1 MNEYDNSSIFK
12 NHNKKIMEEET
23 FLTRLVKERDE
34 LKDRLD
40 KLDNFLMSDK
50 ADKIDPIQRDLLQI
64 QSTSMNTYLTCLE
77 TRLERLNKS

>member
-1 MNEYDNSSIFK
+1 MG
-12 NHNKKIMEEET
+12 EET

-40 KLDNFLMSDK
+40 KLDDFLMSDK